1 MESRFT
7 PDAELVSA
15 CLSGDKASWSALV
28 LRYQGLVLAIGIRMG
43 LSTSDAEDV
52 FQDVCVKLYENLGSL
67 RNAERLSSWLAAI
80 TRQEVWRSS
89 RKKKLT
95 LWSDLS
101 TTTDG
106 GAGPLE
112 MEVDP
117 AASPL
122 DTIVAIEDQH
132 LVRLGLARL
141 GEPCRDLLGLLYAE
155 DPPLSYAEISERLSR
170 PVGSLGP
177 MRGRCLEQLRRILAE
192 MGFR

>member
-15 CLSGDKASWSALV
+15 CLAGDKASWNALV

-43 LSTSDAEDV
+43 LSTPDAEDV
-52 FQDVCVKLYENLGSL
+52 FQDVCVKLFENLGSL

-80 TRQEVWRSS
+80 TRQEVWRAS

-95 LWSDLS
+95 LWSDL
-101 TTTDG
+101 TTTNDG

-132 LVRLGLARL
+132 LVRLGMARL
-141 GEPCRDLLGLLYAE
+141 GDACRDLLGLLYAE
-155 DPPLSYAEISERLSR
+155 DPPLSYAEISERLRR